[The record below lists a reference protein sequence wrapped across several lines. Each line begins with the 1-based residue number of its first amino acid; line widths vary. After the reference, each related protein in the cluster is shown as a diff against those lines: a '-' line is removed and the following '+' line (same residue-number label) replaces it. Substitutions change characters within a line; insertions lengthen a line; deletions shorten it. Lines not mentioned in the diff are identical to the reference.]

1 MQRSKVKKFASYAIL
16 IFLIL
21 WGTASFFVFPTAPVA
36 QWSMLV
42 VSLIAVY
49 LTIASSSEYIVLL
62 YITFSNSYLLYGLL
76 FTYGPPLWVIMV
88 GIVLFLGPGFWLLG
102 RKMVTNK
109 TNFSLILILFLLSM
123 LEIYL
128 ALSFWLINPLTR
140 STVLAMVAYIFYGYL
155 ASTSSDVFIA
165 RRFYPYLY
173 VATVVFLILILT
185 VSWGR

>member
-21 WGTASFFVFPTAPVA
+21 WGSASFFVFPTAPVA
-36 QWSMLV
+36 QWSMLI
-42 VSLIAVY
+42 VSLIAIY
-49 LTIASSSEYIVLL
+49 LTIVSSSEYFVLL
-62 YITFSNSYLLYGLL
+62 YITISNSYLLYGLL
-76 FTYGPPLWVIMV
+76 FTYGFPLWIIMV
-88 GIVLFLGPGFWLLG
+88 GLVIFLGSGFWLLG
-102 RKMVTNK
+102 RKMVSEK

-140 STVLAMVAYIFYGYL
+140 STVLATVAYIFYGYL
-155 ASTSSDVFIA
+155 ASTSSDVFVT
-165 RRFYPYLY
+165 RRFYAYLY
-173 VATVVFLILILT
+173 VAAAVFLVLILT